1 MAMDE
6 PWIAPLTAGLS
17 EDAWDAFVHQY
28 RRIIFSSIRHYVQ
41 DYDDVMDVFVYVCEA
56 LRKDDLRRLR
66 SYASEPVHRARFSTW
81 LVTVVRNLTVDWLR
95 RRDGRRRMP
104 ALAEGLPPLQRMI
117 FRHVFLDARSHA
129 EAYELIR
136 SRESPT
142 LTFRDFLVELRSVY
156 RTVTRERHGALLPG
170 LVQIPIPETE
180 SMEWGQG
187 DLAERSAVLEQA
199 LGSLGP
205 QDRVVVELYVMEG
218 MSAEEVARIV
228 RLPNAKAVYNRAY
241 RALAALR
248 AWIAA
253 AGLGEDN
260 L

>member
-1 MAMDE
+1 MDE
-6 PWIAPLTAGLS
+6 PWFAPLAAGHS
-17 EDAWDAFVHQY
+17 DAAWDLFVDQY
-28 RRIIFSSIRHYVQ
+28 RRLIFASIRHYLQ

-56 LRKDDLRRLR
+56 LREDDLRRLR
-66 SYASEPVHRARFSTW
+66 AYASEPVHRARFSTW

-104 ALAEGLPPLQRMI
+104 ALAEGLPPLQQTI
-117 FRHVFLDARSHA
+117 FRHVFLDVRSHT

-136 SRESPT
+136 SRESPA

-156 RTVTRERHGALLPG
+156 RVVTAERRGALLPG
-170 LVQIPIPETE
+170 LVHLPIPETE
-180 SMEWGQG
+180 SGESNQDGAG
-187 DLAERSAVLEQA
+187 ERRAVLERA
-199 LGSLGP
+199 LCSLAP

-218 MSAEEVARIV
+218 MAAEEVARLAQ
-228 RLPNAKAVYNRAY
+228 LPNAKAVYNRAY

-248 AWIAA
+248 EWIAA
-253 AGLGEDN
+253 AGLGEDD